1 MRGEND
7 LEISVSTNQEEV
19 IVTLVGSIYV
29 EDAVILREK
38 LIALVESGYRQFVI
52 KLHGVDYIDSS
63 GLGVLVAIQKKALQK
78 QGGVTLVGAKGVVKE
93 LFELTRLNKVFS
105 MQS

>member
-1 MRGEND
+1 M
-7 LEISVSTNQEEV
+7 EISVSTNQEEV

-29 EDAVILREK
+29 EDAAILREQ
-38 LIALVESGYRQFVI
+38 LITFVESEYRHFII

-78 QGGVTLVGAKGVVKE
+78 QGGVTLAGAKGVVKE

>member
-1 MRGEND
+1 MKGDNE
-7 LEISVSTNQEEV
+7 LEISISTNKNEV
-19 IVTLVGSIYV
+19 AVTLIGSIYV
-29 EDAVILREK
+29 EDAAIIREK
-38 LIALVESGYRQFVI
+38 LLALVESEYNQFTI
-52 KLHGVDYIDSS
+52 HLHGVEYIDSS

-93 LFELTRLNKVFS
+93 LFELTRLNKVFR

>member
-1 MRGEND
+1 MRGENG
-7 LEISVSTNQEEV
+7 LEISVSTNEEEV

-38 LIALVESGYRQFVI
+38 LIAFVESEYRQFVI